1 MIIPELKHY
10 CLTKISDPE
19 KQLIELIHSIGWGKI
34 EEITIQDGQPKCCKQ
49 AVKTIKFMED

>member
-1 MIIPELKHY
+1 LIIPELKHY
-10 CLTKISDPE
+10 YLTKISDPE

>member
-1 MIIPELKHY
+1 M
-10 CLTKISDPE
+10 KIDDIFHTQIYEITQPE
-19 KQLIELIHSIGWGKI
+19 KKLLELIHSIGWGKI